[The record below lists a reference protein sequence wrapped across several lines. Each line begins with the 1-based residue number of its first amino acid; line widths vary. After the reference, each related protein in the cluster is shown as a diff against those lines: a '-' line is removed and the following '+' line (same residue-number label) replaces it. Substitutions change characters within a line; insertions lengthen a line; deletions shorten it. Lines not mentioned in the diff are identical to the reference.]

1 MKIRLGNYKLRQ
13 SGSGA
18 VITIPSTAL
27 DALKIAPGS
36 EVEIYLDGST
46 VLIIKPIKLD
56 PIFSGIVE
64 SVRPK

>member
-1 MKIRLGNYKLRQ
+1 MKIRLRNYKLRK

-36 EVEIYLDGST
+36 EVEIYLAGST
-46 VLIIKPIKLD
+46 VLIIKPVKLD
-56 PIFSGIVE
+56 PIFSGIME